1 MKQIFDNLR
10 EQIEKCSVEIN
21 GTKLLGT
28 HTARILLNRAEL
40 EWEADKCEWVH
51 KRYHANCLC
60 KCNDNHFFLDY
71 DLVSSFRVCP
81 YCRKPIKIVEV
92 E

>member
-1 MKQIFDNLR
+1 MKKIFDGLR
-10 EQIEKCSVEIN
+10 EQIGDIDVNDIDVLQDMALEKVDE
-21 GTKLLGT
+21 
-28 HTARILLNRAEL
+28 AEAK
-40 EWEADKCEWVH
+40 WEADCCEWEH

-81 YCRKPIKIVEV
+81 YCGKPIKIVEV